1 MDVKQRITAI
11 RLYEKLLQNPAY
23 SQKLGIEIIVH
34 QNNNIQEEYNI
45 LRGEENV

>member
-1 MDVKQRITAI
+1 MNVKQRIMTI
-11 RLYEKLLQNPAY
+11 QLSEKLLQNPMY

-34 QNNNIQEEYNI
+34 ENNTQQKEYNI

>member
-23 SQKLGIEIIVH
+23 SQKLGIEIIVNKDNTM
-34 QNNNIQEEYNI
+34 QQEYNI

>member
-1 MDVKQRITAI
+1 MNVRQRLMLIK
-11 RLYEKLLQNPAY
+11 LNEKLLQNPVY

-34 QNNNIQEEYNI
+34 ENSTMQQEYNI